1 MRKIALVAVA
11 ALLAGSAACG
21 GDGGQRGRYVAP
33 TATPTPVA
41 APVRLSITPE
51 PGTRD
56 APLSTEIGTEVSGGT
71 VTEVVLSSE
80 DGDTVPGAMR
90 ADDSSWVPDVP
101 LKPDTTYTAAV
112 TATGSDGRTATA
124 ETSFTTMSSPGRR
137 TGTGLYLFDGHEYG
151 VAMPVVV
158 EFLEPV
164 PEEYRAGVQKR
175 MFVTTDPPQPGV
187 WHWVGDGRQAFY
199 RARDF
204 WKPGTTLSVRIAL
217 EGHPTGDG
225 WYGDTDRRATVT
237 IGSASRIEVDN
248 ATKQLSFYSDG
259 DLVRTM
265 PVSLGKPSTPS
276 SSGTM
281 VIMSKERTTVFDTFA
296 ELGPVEGYR
305 IDIEYAMRLTW
316 GGEFIHAAPWSV
328 ADQGVRNVSHGC
340 VNLSTDNARWL
351 FERAKIG
358 DPVIVKGTERRLE
371 HGNGWTAWN
380 VSWEEFVAASALPV
394 PDAGP
399 APATTN

>member
-1 MRKIALVAVA
+1 MRKIALAAVA

-21 GDGGQRGRYVAP
+21 GDGEQQGRFVAP
-33 TATPTPVA
+33 TATSTPVA
-41 APVRLSITPE
+41 APVRLSVTPE

-56 APLSTEIGTEVSGGT
+56 APLSTEIGTTVSGGR

-90 ADDSSWVPDVP
+90 SDGSSWVPDVP
-101 LKPDTTYTAAV
+101 LKPDTTYTATV
-112 TATGSDGRTATA
+112 TATGSDGQKATV
-124 ETSFTTMSSPGRR
+124 ETTFTTMRNPGRR
-137 TGTGLYLFDGHEYG
+137 TGTGLYLMDGQEYG

-164 PEEYRAGVQKR
+164 PEEYRAGVEKR

-199 RARDF
+199 RARDY

-217 EGHPTGDG
+217 DGHPTGDG

-248 ATKQLSFYSDG
+248 ATKQLSFYSG
-259 DLVRTM
+259 DELVRTM

-281 VIMSKERTTVFDTFA
+281 VIMSKERRTVFDTFA
-296 ELGPVEGYR
+296 ELGPADGYR
-305 IDIEYAMRLTW
+305 VEVEYAMRLTW

-340 VNLSTDNARWL
+340 VNLSTENAAWL

-358 DPVIVKGTERRLE
+358 DPVIVKGTEVQLE

-380 VSWEEFVAASALPV
+380 LGWEEFVAGSALPQ